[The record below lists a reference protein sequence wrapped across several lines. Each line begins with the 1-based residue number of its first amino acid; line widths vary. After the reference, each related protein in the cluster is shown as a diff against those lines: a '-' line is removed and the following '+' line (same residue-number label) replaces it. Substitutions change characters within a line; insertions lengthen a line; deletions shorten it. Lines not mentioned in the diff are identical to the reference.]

1 MDRFRVDWWDNFNDE
16 LYCNYLIRKDEYMN
30 TYKITYR
37 YYKGVNTDA
46 EMCQAIKYIQAE
58 DRQEAIKLFD
68 MWEKLIIKIE
78 KL

>member
-1 MDRFRVDWWDNFNDE
+1 
-16 LYCNYLIRKDEYMN
+16 MN